1 MDTQKTKLMLMPLRR
16 AVVYITN
23 EASIDDEQEIRRAIK
38 GWHNKLSNGS
48 VPRSIFRKIGKHLF
62 MDIVAF
68 EEWVKNQ

>member
-1 MDTQKTKLMLMPLRR
+1 MDTQKTELMLMPLRR

-48 VPRSIFRKIGKHLF
+48 VPRSSFRKIGKHLF